1 MPHLKYPTPD
11 FDIKLHGAR
20 LQRARRLLDD
30 PAALRLSSEYNQ
42 QHFWRKYGT
51 SQSAGC
57 RYEREGHQVPK
68 PVRML
73 LLLETLGH
81 VPEAQLIE
89 IALLAERVD
98 EIPGRGGIVLE
109 AWDNRFFS

>member
-1 MPHLKYPTPD
+1 MPLPKYPTPD

-30 PAALRLSSEYNQ
+30 PAALRQASEYNQ
-42 QHFWRKYGT
+42 LHFWRKYGT
-51 SQSAGC
+51 SQSAGS

-73 LLLETLGH
+73 LLLEALGH
-81 VPEAQLIE
+81 VSEAQMIE
-89 IALLAERVD
+89 VARLVERAELRQESD
-98 EIPGRGGIVLE
+98 
-109 AWDNRFFS
+109 